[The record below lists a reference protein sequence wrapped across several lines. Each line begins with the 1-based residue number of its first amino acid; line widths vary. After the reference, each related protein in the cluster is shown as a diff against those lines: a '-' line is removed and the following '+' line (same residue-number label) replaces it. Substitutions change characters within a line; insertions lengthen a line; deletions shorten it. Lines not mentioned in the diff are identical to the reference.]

1 MMKIMK
7 NKRKVEEDMR
17 KKVLIS
23 LALSNVLSLNL
34 LAIDIKTPDIS
45 DAIKQAMP
53 PRLDKEEVKK
63 PPQLEII
70 NKEKEPLV
78 LKSGEKIYIKNFYLE
93 DKEQIDSKALEEILN
108 LYKDKNLD
116 MKDIS
121 ELSSKISEL
130 YKNKGYMLARAYVP
144 KQNVKNQ
151 EDVLIIKIVLGKYG
165 KINLKNNS
173 YVNDSRLQKTI
184 ETKLK
189 KDSSVNKDNLE
200 KTMLQIGKMPG
211 TSFPKVTIEPGSEFG
226 QSDFIFDVDKTKRL
240 EGYLLGDNQGS
251 IYTGEYRTMAGISI
265 NSPFQIADKLSLNGL
280 LSNGAGV
287 KNIGVSYS
295 LPILYSGLNLE
306 LSYNKTK
313 TDTDVNE
320 YSSDI
325 QELMNSSIG
334 DSDIYGVKLSYP
346 LMLSQLES
354 LDLYLNLQKIE
365 KNNVTEYFSYDK
377 EEIPKDLNV
386 ARVGTTYEKFSSLF
400 GLNLYSNLNSELS
413 FGKVKRDDGIKKDGD
428 DTVGNYAKFYS
439 EYSTNLA
446 LSDKSSLIANV
457 KLQKALGNKSLDN
470 FEQLTLSGT
479 SGVKVYPDSE
489 YSADSGYSMGLE
501 YKYKLPEIQSFK
513 HNVGFFVETARGFFE
528 NKEFTTYREL
538 RTLNDIG
545 ISYFVN
551 KDKFFLDMKLAQI
564 LGNEDV
570 ESEDDYDR
578 RFLVSAGMI
587 F

>member
-1 MMKIMK
+1 
-7 NKRKVEEDMR
+7 MR

-53 PRLDKEEVKK
+53 PKLDKEEEKK

-70 NKEKEPLV
+70 NNEKEPLV
-78 LKSGEKIYIKNFYLE
+78 LKSGEKIYIKDFYLE
-93 DKEQIDSKALEEILN
+93 DKEYIDFVALEEILN
-108 LYKDKNLD
+108 LYKNKNLD

-121 ELSSKISEL
+121 ELSSKISQL
-130 YKNKGYMLARAYVP
+130 YKNKGYILARAYVP
-144 KQNVKNQ
+144 KQ
-151 EDVLIIKIVLGKYG
+151 DVLKQNDVLVIKMVLGKYG
-165 KINLKNNS
+165 KIDLKNNS
-173 YVNDSRLQKTI
+173 YVNDLRLQKTI

-189 KDSSVNKDNLE
+189 KDSLVNKDGLE

-226 QSDFIFDVDKTKRL
+226 QSDFLFDIDKTKRL

-265 NSPFQIADKLSLNGL
+265 NSPLQIADKLSLNGM

-287 KNIGVSYS
+287 KNIGISYS
-295 LPILYSGLNLE
+295 LPIFYSGLMLD

-313 TDTDVNE
+313 TNTDIKE

-346 LMLSQLES
+346 LILSQLES

-386 ARVGTTYEKFSSLF
+386 ARLGTNYEKFSSLF
-400 GLNLYSNLNSELS
+400 DLNLYSNLNSELS
-413 FGKVKRDDGIKKDGD
+413 FGEVKRDDDIKKDGD
-428 DTVGNYAKFYS
+428 DTVGNFSKLYL
-439 EYSTNLA
+439 EYSANLA
-446 LSDKSSLIANV
+446 LNDKSSLIANV
-457 KLQKALGNKSLDN
+457 KLQKALANKSLDN

-489 YSADSGYSMGLE
+489 YSADSGYFLGLE

-528 NKEFTTYREL
+528 NKEFIIYREL

-545 ISYFVN
+545 VSYFVN

-564 LGNEDV
+564 MGNEDV
-570 ESEDDYDR
+570 QSEDNYDR
-578 RFLVSAGMI
+578 RFLISAGMI